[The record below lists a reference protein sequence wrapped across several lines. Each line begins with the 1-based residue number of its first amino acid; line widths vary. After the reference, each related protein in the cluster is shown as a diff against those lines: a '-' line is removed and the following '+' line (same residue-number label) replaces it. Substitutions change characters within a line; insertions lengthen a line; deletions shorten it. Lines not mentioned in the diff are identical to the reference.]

1 MIDSIL
7 NMDCIDGLRQIPD
20 GSVDLIVTDPP
31 YSFDSLSGGGLARV
45 RNYFDMIEPMSD
57 GLSDDILNELLRVL
71 KKPNLYI
78 WGNWKAILGYL
89 DYFRDKEVYT
99 NLLSWHKSNPAP
111 LCNNQWL
118 KDTEYCLYIRAK
130 GVRLFGGFH
139 DHRTYWITT
148 NNITQSTKYG
158 HPTVKPLEII
168 QTMVKNSSE
177 GGGDRV
183 RSFHGFRHYCR
194 CV

>member
-31 YSFDSLSGGGLARV
+31 YSFDSLSGGEIARV
-45 RNYFDMIEPMSD
+45 RKYFDAIDPMSK
-57 GLSDDILNELLRVL
+57 GLSDDILDELMRVL

-99 NLLSWHKSNPAP
+99 NLLSWHKSNPVP

-139 DHRTYWITT
+139 DHRTYWVTS
-148 NNITQSTKYG
+148 NNLTQSTKYG

-177 GGGDRV
+177 GGGP
-183 RSFHGFRHYCR
+183 C
-194 CV
+194 